1 MKPNL
6 KRLNAR
12 LAMRHTRSIKRG
24 IEAMFSIDQILDD
37 WYALQDPIDKPDIN
51 MPAKTSNDMARDWV
65 KIHASKVD
73 TTRLNLALA
82 RLYADGWTLGTQV
95 SRYQIAR
102 AVGVNKAAPSRAQL
116 SSALRTNWAKWTPGN
131 QAAANLVSPPNGLK
145 RLLDGRGIKIQDL
158 STTTLNRIGT
168 ALAEGLRSGATRES
182 IADDISYILG
192 DDSRALT
199 IAGTE
204 MRAATV
210 QASRDLYADSGV
222 EQVQWLV
229 ADPCDDCQENLD
241 QSPIGLDEEWINGD
255 PPVHPNCMC
264 DIAPYVVDTGLWAW
278 LEEEE

>member
-1 MKPNL
+1 
-6 KRLNAR
+6 
-12 LAMRHTRSIKRG
+12 
-24 IEAMFSIDQILDD
+24 MFSIDQILDD
-37 WYALQDPIDKPDIN
+37 WYALQDPIDRPDIN
-51 MPAKTSNDMARDWV
+51 MPAKTSSDMARDWV
-65 KIHASKVD
+65 KVHAQKVD

-82 RLYADGWTLGTQV
+82 RLYADGWTLGTDL
-95 SRYQIAR
+95 STYEIAR
-102 AVGVNKAAPSRAQL
+102 IVRIDKAAPSRKKL
-116 SSALRTNWAKWTPGN
+116 SNALRINWNNWSPGN

-168 ALAEGLRSGATRES
+168 ALADGLRSGSTRQSVAE
-182 IADDISYILG
+182 DISYIIG
-192 DDSRALT
+192 DDARAIT

-204 MRAATV
+204 MSAAVV
-210 QASRDLYADSGV
+210 QASKDLYADSGV
-222 EQVQWLV
+222 EKVEWLV

-241 QSPIGLDEEWINGD
+241 QSPIGIDEQWINGD